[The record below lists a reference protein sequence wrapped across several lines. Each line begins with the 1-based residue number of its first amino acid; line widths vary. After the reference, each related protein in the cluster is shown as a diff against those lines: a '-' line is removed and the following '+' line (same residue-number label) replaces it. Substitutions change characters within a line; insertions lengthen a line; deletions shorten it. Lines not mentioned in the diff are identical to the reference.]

1 MKNTIK
7 LAVRW
12 TVSKA
17 QDTYGYNICTV
28 QNTDTAEKFKSLGG
42 GYDLLGSSVGKFIE
56 STFQSEL
63 IAIKNK
69 AFYVFDDKLVRTNKD
84 DALYGFTLNIKDG
97 VESITLDDACGLS
110 SMESILNAIGYTLE
124 RVYNLD
130 RKGRYKNV
138 SHFYIY
144 PTEAE

>member
-7 LAVRW
+7 LAVKW

-28 QNTDTAEKFKSLGG
+28 QNADTSEKFKSLGG
-42 GYDLLGSSVGKFIE
+42 GYDLLGSSIGKFIE

-63 IAIKNK
+63 LAIKDK
-69 AFYVFDDKLVRTNKD
+69 AYYVFDGKFERTSKD
-84 DALYGFTLNIKDG
+84 DALYGFTLNVKDG
-97 VESITLDDACGLS
+97 VESVSLDGACGIS
-110 SMESILNAIGYTLE
+110 SMESILNAMGYTLE

-130 RKGRYKNV
+130 RKGRYKNI

-144 PTEAE
+144 ANE